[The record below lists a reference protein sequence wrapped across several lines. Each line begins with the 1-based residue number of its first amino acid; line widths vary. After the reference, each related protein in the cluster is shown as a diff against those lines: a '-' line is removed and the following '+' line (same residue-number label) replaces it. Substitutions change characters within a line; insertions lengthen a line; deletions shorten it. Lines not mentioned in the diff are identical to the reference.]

1 MEMRARFNFD
11 DDLAQMEDRHG
22 DAASCQRPLPLTRTQ
37 RRQLP
42 WAGGIGVGRIC
53 LPVDSQAM
61 IVYYMCQDWVRFSS
75 LQVSGLMFAPLP
87 ETADA
92 TALERPAPSVLGGL
106 HIDIDGLISS
116 N

>member
-22 DAASCQRPLPLTRTQ
+22 DAASCQRPLPLTRMQ

-75 LQVSGLMFAPLP
+75 LQVGGLMFAPLP
-87 ETADA
+87 
-92 TALERPAPSVLGGL
+92 
-106 HIDIDGLISS
+106 
-116 N
+116 